1 MPTPK
6 KEQELALLEDKFQR
20 SKALV
25 FTDFRGLSAQEMVGL
40 RRLFRKS
47 DLEYRV
53 VKNTLARL
61 AAKRT
66 GLEVEQFLVGP
77 TGVLIGYSDAVLPFK
92 LATEVA
98 KRYKQYEIKGGL
110 LEGQVVQAAEA
121 VRIAALPS
129 REVLLTRLAFVLQA
143 PMQKLASDLS
153 SIIRRLA
160 IVLGEVRKKKEQAEP
175 QAPVQASLTSQAEPP
190 EKPEPTAESA
200 KGSAE
205 GTENREIAENKEEG

>member
-1 MPTPK
+1 MPTLK

-25 FTDFRGLSAQEMVGL
+25 FTDFRGLNAREMVEL

-61 AAKRT
+61 AAERT
-66 GLEVEQFLVGP
+66 GLAVQQFLVGP

-98 KRYKQYEIKGGL
+98 KRYKRYAIKGGL
-110 LEGQVVQAAEA
+110 LEGQIVQPAEA
-121 VRIAALPS
+121 AQIAALPS
-129 REVLLTRLAFVLQA
+129 REVLQARLAFVLQA
-143 PMQKLASDLS
+143 PIQKLASDLS
-153 SIIRRLA
+153 GIIRRLA
-160 IVLGEVRKKKEQAEP
+160 VALEAVRRKREQAEP
-175 QAPVQASLTSQAEPP
+175 
-190 EKPEPTAESA
+190 AESVTE
-200 KGSAE
+200 SAE
-205 GTENREIAENKEEG
+205 ETENREIVQNKEEG